1 MEILSL
7 SKRVE
12 LNVNNKDL
20 PMLEYNMVD
29 SVSVITIMDRMDK
42 LITVINL
49 VVMILPKFVGEA
61 GLILYS
67 LQIGSMLVVI
77 EIKVLEI

>member
-49 VVMILPKFVGEA
+49 VVMILPKFVGKL
-61 GLILYS
+61 G
-67 LQIGSMLVVI
+67 
-77 EIKVLEI
+77 